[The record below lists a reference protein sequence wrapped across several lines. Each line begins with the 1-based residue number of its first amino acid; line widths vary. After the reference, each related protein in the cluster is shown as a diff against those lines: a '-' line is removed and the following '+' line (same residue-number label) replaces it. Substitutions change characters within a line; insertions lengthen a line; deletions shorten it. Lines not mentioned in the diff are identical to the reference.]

1 MVLCSQAKSKRYQI
15 NDVESEAQRKDFYS
29 SQFSH
34 RCLVKTGSILG
45 NALRQLCQST
55 SKIWK
60 WGRLIKHFFKTQ
72 RWWEAR
78 EASRKIS
85 TSSPVGFS
93 FSKSSHSAVIITK
106 CYGHK
111 AEKHVS
117 VAPWLNHP
125 QCVVLRTI
133 GNVFVSKSAVKLM
146 MILAQKKLTV
156 TLTTGSVLEDFQLKP
171 FLTLLHKLQQLGPS
185 HPSEI
190 LTNPIGYKAVQWDWT
205 LWQPSYAW
213 HPHLRSVFQLARL
226 KSFNSPLLFLLFAI

>member
-15 NDVESEAQRKDFYS
+15 NDVESEAQWKDFYS

-34 RCLVKTGSILG
+34 RWLVKTGSILG

-78 EASRKIS
+78 EALRKIS
-85 TSSPVGFS
+85 PSSSVGFS
-93 FSKSSHSAVIITK
+93 FSTSSHSAVIIAK

-125 QCVVLRTI
+125 HCVVLRTI
-133 GNVFVSKSAVKLM
+133 GNVFVSKRAVKLM
-146 MILAQKKLTV
+146 RIEKKLTV
-156 TLTTGSVLEDFQLKP
+156 TLTTGSVLEDSSNLSWP
-171 FLTLLHKLQQLGPS
+171 CYRNSNNYAPPTLQK
-185 HPSEI
+185 
-190 LTNPIGYKAVQWDWT
+190 
-205 LWQPSYAW
+205 
-213 HPHLRSVFQLARL
+213 F
-226 KSFNSPLLFLLFAI
+226 